1 MILYIILLWLE
12 LLATELSSDIYIYIY
27 IWGLFF
33 EKALYI
39 WRLIFKMFFGGIL
52 AKAIYI
58 ASCHAIMLFGQINNV
73 MRNMLM
79 FVNK

>member
-1 MILYIILLWLE
+1 MILYIMLLWLE

-27 IWGLFF
+27 IYMDTDFQ
-33 EKALYI
+33 K
-39 WRLIFKMFFGGIL
+39 FFGGIL